1 LSFKKPEMK
10 IIVADDYYT
19 NRLLVSEILKSLGH
33 DFIIAENGRQA
44 LEALEN
50 NNDIDLVLMDLEMP
64 VMNGV
69 EAMRYIRDNL
79 VYPKS
84 NVPIVALT
92 AHNPGSYIQEGQ
104 ESGFN
109 KLMGKPYS
117 IDKIAELLE
126 GFKS

>member
-1 LSFKKPEMK
+1 MK

-19 NRLLVSEILKSLGH
+19 NRLLVAEILKSLGH
-33 DFIIAENGRQA
+33 DYIEVENGQQA
-44 LEALEN
+44 LEVLEKC
-50 NNDIDLVLMDLEMP
+50 NDIDLVLMDLEMP

-69 EAMRYIRDNL
+69 EAMRYIREKL

-92 AHNPGSYIQEGQ
+92 AHNPGMFIIDGQ
-104 ESGFN
+104 DSGFN
-109 KLMGKPYS
+109 KMMGKPYS

-126 GFKS
+126 CFNKS

>member
-1 LSFKKPEMK
+1 MK
-10 IIVADDYYT
+10 IIIADDYYT

-33 DFIIAENGRQA
+33 DFIIAENGQQA
-44 LEALEN
+44 LEALES

-69 EAMRYIRDNL
+69 EAMRYIRDKL
-79 VYPKS
+79 MYPKS
-84 NVPIVALT
+84 NVPIIALT
-92 AHNPGSYIQEGQ
+92 AHNPGSYIQDGQ

-117 IDKIAELLE
+117 IDKIAELLDS
-126 GFKS
+126 FKS

>member
-1 LSFKKPEMK
+1 MK

-19 NRLLVSEILKSLGH
+19 NRLLVSEILKCLGH
-33 DFIIAENGRQA
+33 EFIFAENGQQA
-44 LEALEN
+44 LEALQN

-64 VMNGV
+64 VMDGV
-69 EAMRYIRDNL
+69 EAMRYIRDKF

-84 NVPIVALT
+84 KVPIVALT
-92 AHNPGSYIQEGQ
+92 ANNPGYNIQEGQ

-117 IDKIAELLE
+117 IDKMVELLE
-126 GFKS
+126 SFKY

>member
-1 LSFKKPEMK
+1 MK

-33 DFIIAENGRQA
+33 DFIVAENGQQA

-50 NNDIDLVLMDLEMP
+50 NSDVDLVLMDLEMP

-69 EAMRYIRDNL
+69 EAMKYIREKL
-79 VYPKS
+79 VSPK
-84 NVPIVALT
+84 NEIPIIALT
-92 AHNPGSYIQEGQ
+92 AHNPGMFIEDCQGN
-104 ESGFN
+104 GFN

-117 IDKIAELLE
+117 IEKIAELLDS
-126 GFKS
+126 FKS

>member
-1 LSFKKPEMK
+1 MK
-10 IIVADDYYT
+10 IIIADDYYT

-33 DFIIAENGRQA
+33 DYIIAENGKQA

-50 NNDIDLVLMDLEMP
+50 NNDVDLVLMDLEMP
-64 VMNGV
+64 VMNGI
-69 EAMRYIRDNL
+69 EAMRYIRDRL

-84 NVPIVALT
+84 NIPIIALT
-92 AHNPGSYIQEGQ
+92 AHNPGMYIQEGQ

-117 IDKIAELLE
+117 IDKIAEVLE
-126 GFKS
+126 YYNS

>member
-1 LSFKKPEMK
+1 MK
-10 IIVADDYYT
+10 IIIADDYYT
-19 NRLLVSEILKSLGH
+19 NRLLVTEILKSLGH
-33 DFIIAENGRQA
+33 EFIVAENGQQA

-64 VMNGV
+64 VMNGI
-69 EAMRYIRDNL
+69 EAMRHIRDKL

-92 AHNPGSYIQEGQ
+92 AHSPGMFIQEGQ
-104 ESGFN
+104 ETGFN

-117 IDKIAELLE
+117 IDKIAELLDS
-126 GFKS
+126 FKS